1 MTKLM
6 TLLCFSFLASLSPSS
21 YADTKT
27 EKHVI
32 DRSKI
37 GPTFSS
43 PVLYEN
49 NLYFVATTGILYKSN
64 LDLSNP
70 EILFDGKKQ
79 SMSSLVLSGSVVYWG
94 EGLHEDKISTFHA
107 FDLKT
112 KKILK
117 EIKVDGHIERG
128 AFVHND
134 ILYTGLGDGGVA
146 AFKVNTLDK
155 VWQTK
160 EAGGKALHGDGNI
173 VFVENKICTT
183 SVYQLKAIVCFD
195 PANGKVVNTFVLK
208 KNPKSEI
215 TSSNSLITG
224 FATEATLID
233 SKKWNIPADL
243 YVVDL
248 LNNKINVEKELRGF
262 NFFAP
267 AIFDDQAFVTL
278 STGDFITVSLKNG
291 AIGYIGEFAEP
302 FINNSFLYKNNLC
315 AVGIMGKFMCYSKN
329 KNGYGIANDSR
340 FMETPIG
347 KITMIGKKFYAPSR
361 MGYFIVE

>member
-6 TLLCFSFLASLSPSS
+6 TILCFSFLISFSPSGH
-21 YADTKT
+21 ADSKT
-27 EKHVI
+27 EKQVI

-37 GPTFSS
+37 GPTFTS
-43 PVLYEN
+43 PVLYEK
-49 NLYFVATTGILYKSN
+49 NLYFVAITGVLYKSN

-70 EILFDGKKQ
+70 EILFDGKKP
-79 SMSSLVLSGSVVYWG
+79 SMATLALSGSVVYWG
-94 EGLHEDKISTFHA
+94 EGLHEDKISTLRA

-112 KKILK
+112 KKLLK

-128 AFVHND
+128 AFIHND
-134 ILYTGLGDGGVA
+134 VLYVGMGDGGVA

-155 VWQTK
+155 IWQTK
-160 EAGGKALHGDGNI
+160 EANAKKMHNDGNI
-173 VFVENKICTT
+173 VLLENKICTT
-183 SVYQLKAIVCFD
+183 SIYNLKAIVCFD
-195 PANGKVVNTFVLK
+195 PLSGKVTNTFALK
-208 KNPKSEI
+208 KSPKSEI
-215 TSSNSLITG
+215 TTTGSLIVG
-224 FATEATLID
+224 FATEATFTD
-233 SKKWNIPADL
+233 SKNWNIPSDF

-248 LNNKINVEKELRGF
+248 LNNKITVEKELRGF

-267 AIFDDQAFVTL
+267 AILDNQAFVTL

-291 AIGYIGEFAEP
+291 TIGYIGEFAEP

-347 KITMIGKKFYAPSR
+347 KIALIEGKYYAPSR